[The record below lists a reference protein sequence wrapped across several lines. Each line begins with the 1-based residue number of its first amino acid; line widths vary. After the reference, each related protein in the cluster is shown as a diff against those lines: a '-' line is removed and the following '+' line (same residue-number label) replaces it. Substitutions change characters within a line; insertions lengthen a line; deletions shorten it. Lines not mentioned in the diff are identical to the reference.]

1 MNASVAIVG
10 MACQY
15 PDAGSPADLW
25 NNALAGRRA
34 FRRMPSVRMN
44 PDDYLSKDRSAP
56 DSTYVLEAAVIENYE
71 FDRVR
76 FRVAGNTFRSAD
88 LAHWLALDVASRA
101 LADAGFA
108 DGEGLPKEG
117 TGVLLGNTLT
127 GEFSRANLMRLR
139 WPYVRRVLEQEL
151 IDAGWTPEGRALFL
165 ARMEERYKEPFPP
178 IGEES
183 LAGGLS
189 NTIAGRICN
198 YFDLKGGGYTVDG
211 ACASSLLAV
220 SNACSALIAGDL
232 DVALAGGVDLS
243 LDPFEVIGFAKTGA
257 LAPEKMRVYDARSA
271 GFWPGEGC
279 GFVVLMRHEDA
290 VARGM
295 RVYATIRGWGVS
307 SDGSGGITRPEVEGQ
322 LIALKRAY
330 KRAGFGVESVA
341 YFEGHGTGT
350 NVGDATE
357 LQTLS
362 RARREAD
369 PAAPPAAI
377 SSVKAIIGH
386 TKAAAGVAGLIKAAM
401 ALHNQIIP
409 PTVGCETPHGVIASE
424 QPALRVLRRGTIW
437 PADAELRAGVSAMG
451 FGGINSHVVLEGA
464 GEHRRRNLSSYE
476 ETLLRSQ
483 QDAELILL
491 GERGRTEM
499 IEQVNRLL
507 EAAPGLS
514 RSEMID
520 LADRLQ
526 HDLSSS
532 KVRAAVVASTPAEL
546 AERLQLLAGW
556 LQEGIDDRT
565 DTARGVFLG
574 SRVAAPRIGFLFPG
588 QGSPAHLDGGIMRS
602 RFDAVRAI
610 YDRAAL
616 PGSGDGISTDVAQP
630 AIATASMAGLALLD
644 RLGIVAEVGLGHSL
658 GELAALHWGG
668 AFDEDALLRIA
679 RVRGRA
685 MADLGAPTGAMASIA
700 APAGEVQALM
710 TEDVVIAGFNSPRQT
725 VISGDADAVR
735 AVVERARAAGLHAT
749 PLPVSHAFHSPLV
762 AAAAEPLADAL
773 KGERLL
779 RPNRPVVSTVTGTRL
794 GADEDLVDLL
804 RRQITEPVR
813 FIDAIQS
820 AARNIDL
827 FIEVGPGG
835 VLTGLAEGI
844 VDVPAL
850 ALDAGGS
857 SMKGLLAAAGA
868 CYALGAPVYLR
879 ELFADRFARTF
890 DLARP
895 RRFFENPCEH
905 APVIVPGAPGA
916 AVPNRSAMI
925 NGTGSH
931 HSYANGRNGVPVPA
945 PATEDAAA
953 GIPADAMPVM
963 AVTAQA
969 TGESPLEIVRRHV
982 AVRAELPAEAVQDD
996 DRLLSDLHLNSI
1008 TISQLV
1014 VEIARELKIQA
1025 PVVPTEFANA
1035 TVREVATALQALRD
1049 TGAAAPAAVEA
1060 FPAGIDS
1067 WVRAFTTRM
1076 IELPPL
1082 PAGSASQEGTWKVIS
1097 SPGHPLAGTLQAAL
1111 KLSGRNGVAVCLP
1124 EHAGQESVE
1133 MLLEGAR
1140 LAGRKGLF
1148 LMIQHNGGAP
1158 AFARTLHLERPTLD
1172 VRVIDIPFDAPDAAS
1187 RVAAEARA
1195 ASGYAEIRY
1204 DADGGRWAPVWDL
1217 LPLGAGVEEL
1227 PLSEDD
1233 LLLVSGGGKG
1243 IAAESA
1249 LALARE
1255 TGAWLLLMGRS
1266 DAGRDEEL
1274 AANLRRVADAGVTF
1288 RYVRADVSDA
1298 AAVASAIRE
1307 GEQALGRTVTAF
1319 LHGAGANVPQL
1330 IDSLD
1335 AAAFEKTL
1343 APKLRGAQNVLAALD
1358 PDRLRLLVAFGSII
1372 GRAGLRGEADYA
1384 VANDWLSRMVEEWKA
1399 AHPHCR
1405 CLSIEWSIWS
1415 GVGMG
1420 ERLGR
1425 VDALLRE
1432 GIQPISPEIGLEVL
1446 RKLLAHP
1453 EAPVSMVVAGRFGD
1467 MPTARLAERELPL
1480 LRFLENPRVHY
1491 PGVELVVDATLTSET
1506 DPYLAD
1512 HTFGSQRLFPA
1523 VMGLEAFAQIAG
1535 ALAGAEPSN
1544 ILFEDIRFERPVIVP
1559 EGGSTT
1565 IRLAALRHEDGSI
1578 DVALRS
1584 DDTGFQADHFRAR
1597 CRVDIAAADEPDA
1610 EPLAARLPLDADVEM
1625 YRDILFQRGRFRR
1638 VQGYRKLRAKESIAE
1653 VRVDSPSGWF
1663 SQYLPAKL
1671 LLGDAGAR
1679 DAAIHSIQG
1688 CIPHM
1693 TLLPVAAERITSF
1706 RKLPAGSAFIHAKE
1720 RWHEGALYLYDFE
1733 IRDEEGRLYE
1743 RWEGLLLR
1751 AVERNRHQGP
1761 WHPVLLGPYAERR
1774 LGELLPGAGLS
1785 LAIGQTGAL
1794 ERPERTDKM
1803 LHEALGT
1810 DSAIARRGDGKPET
1824 EGGMH
1829 LSAAHAGDL
1838 TLAVA
1843 SASVVG
1849 CDLEPAAGRSPELWR
1864 DLLGEERFGL
1874 AEVIATQCAEPLDI
1888 AATRVWAAAES
1899 LKKGGAMLT
1908 SPLVLQRC
1916 EPDGWV
1922 VLGTASLAIGTF
1934 ADAVADTGEE
1944 PLVLAV
1950 LLGNAGD
1957 PPLASGMSGAESAGD
1972 PANGDPANGNAANGD
1987 AANGRGSR
1995 VGRGVGAASFDAVI
2009 ASPR

>member
-44 PDDYLSKDRSAP
+44 PDDYLSNDRSAP

-76 FRVAGNTFRSAD
+76 FRVAGKTFRSAD

-101 LADAGFA
+101 LADAGFP
-108 DGEGLPKEG
+108 DGEGLPKEE

-151 IDAGWTPEGRALFL
+151 IDAGWTPEGRAMFL
-165 ARMEERYKEPFPP
+165 ARMEERYKEPFPA

-220 SNACSALIAGDL
+220 SNACSALASGDL

-295 RVYATIRGWGVS
+295 RIYATIRGWGVS
-307 SDGSGGITRPEVEGQ
+307 SDGSGGITRPEVDGQ

-424 QPALRVLRRGTIW
+424 QPALRVVRRGTIW

-464 GEHRRRNLSSYE
+464 PGHRRRTLSSYE

-491 GERGRTEM
+491 GERGRSEM

-507 EAAPGLS
+507 ETVPGIS
-514 RSEMID
+514 GSEMTD

-532 KVRAAVVASTPAEL
+532 KVRAAIVASTPAEL
-546 AERLQLLAGW
+546 AARLQLLAGW
-556 LQEGIDDRT
+556 LQEGIDDRI

-574 SRVAAPRIGFLFPG
+574 SRLSAPRIGFLFPG
-588 QGSPAHLDGGIMRS
+588 QGSPAHLDGGVMRS
-602 RFDAVRAI
+602 RFDAVRAL

-616 PGSGDGISTDVAQP
+616 PVSGDGISTDVAQP
-630 AIATASMAGLALLD
+630 AIATASMAGLAMLD
-644 RLGIVAEVGLGHSL
+644 RLGIVAEVGVGHSL

-700 APAGEVQALM
+700 APAGDVEALLAG
-710 TEDVVIAGFNSPRQT
+710 DVVIAGFNSPRQT

-735 AVVERARAAGLHAT
+735 AVVERARGAGLHAT

-762 AAAAEPLADAL
+762 AAAAAPLADAL

-779 RPNRPVVSTVTGTRL
+779 RTNRPVVSTVTGARL
-794 GADEDLVDLL
+794 GAGDDLVDLL

-850 ALDAGGS
+850 SLDAGGS

-879 ELFADRFARTF
+879 ELFADRFARPF
-890 DLARP
+890 DPARP

-905 APVIVPGAPGA
+905 APVIAPGVPGAVVMNG
-916 AVPNRSAMI
+916 NGNGSAMM
-925 NGTGSH
+925 NGSGSH
-931 HSYANGRNGVPVPA
+931 HSYAGGRNGMPLPA
-945 PATEDAAA
+945 PAAEDAAA
-953 GIPADAMPVM
+953 GIPAEATPAM
-963 AVTAQA
+963 AAA
-969 TGESPLEIVRRHV
+969 AGESPLEIVRRHV

-1014 VEIARELKIQA
+1014 VEIARELKIGA

-1035 TVREVATALQALRD
+1035 TVREVATALEALRD
-1049 TGAAAPAAVEA
+1049 TGAAAPAVVEA

-1067 WVRAFTTRM
+1067 WVRAFVTRM
-1076 IELPPL
+1076 TELPPL
-1082 PAGSASQEGTWKVIS
+1082 PAGPASQEGTWKVIS
-1097 SPGHPLAGTLQAAL
+1097 SAGHPLAGALQDSL

-1124 EHAGQESVE
+1124 EHAGQESVDL
-1133 MLLEGAR
+1133 LLEGAK

-1204 DADGGRWAPVWDL
+1204 DAYGGRWAPVWDL
-1217 LPLGAGVEEL
+1217 LPLGEGRQEL
-1227 PLSEDD
+1227 PLSEED

-1266 DAGRDEEL
+1266 DAGHDQEL

-1307 GEQALGRTVTAF
+1307 GQEALGRTVTAF

-1384 VANDWLSRMVEEWKA
+1384 VANDWLSRLVEEWKE

-1446 RKLLAHP
+1446 RRLLAHP

-1506 DPYLAD
+1506 DPYLVD
-1512 HTFGSQRLFPA
+1512 HTFRSQRLFPA

-1535 ALAGAEPSN
+1535 ALAGAEPSA

-1559 EGGSTT
+1559 EGGSAT

-1597 CRVDIAAADEPDA
+1597 CRVDITAGEEPAA
-1610 EPLAARLPLDADVEM
+1610 EPLAARLPLDADPEM
-1625 YRDILFQRGRFRR
+1625 YREILFQRGRFRR
-1638 VQGYRKLRAKESIAE
+1638 VQGYRKLRARESVAE

-1693 TLLPVAAERITSF
+1693 TLLPVAAERIMF
-1706 RKLPAGSAFIHAKE
+1706 LRKPPAGLAFIHAKE

-1794 ERPERTDKM
+1794 ERPERTDRM

-1810 DSAIARRGDGKPET
+1810 DSAIARRVDGKPET

-1829 LSAAHAGDL
+1829 LSAAHAGEL

-1843 SASVVG
+1843 SSAVVG
-1849 CDLEPAAGRSPELWR
+1849 CDLEPVAPRSPELWR

-1874 AEVIATQCAEPLDI
+1874 AEVIATQCAERLDV

-1908 SPLVLQRC
+1908 SPLVLQGSA
-1916 EPDGWV
+1916 PDGWV

-1934 ADAVADTGEE
+1934 ADAAASAGEE
-1944 PLVLAV
+1944 PLVVAV
-1950 LLGNAGD
+1950 LLSHAGD
-1957 PPLASGMSGAESAGD
+1957 PAGTSAASGAESAGD
-1972 PANGDPANGNAANGD
+1972 TSGGD

-1995 VGRGVGAASFDAVI
+1995 VAAGRGVGAASYDTVA